1 MQKLLTILQGI
12 AMEESPYR
20 RNGVTASPQ
29 TRHPLRETPDW
40 QAAKN
45 NTGGHGM
52 ENARR
57 IIAQLWKPE
66 FSEDVAERIAG
77 LQHVRFVTVPSTS
90 GRNQLPIALAERLK
104 EDLRTGHVIVG
115 EKIAYSDDV
124 QPMKDVPMIER
135 PFMPRCYK
143 LKPESGLTRKTHVV
157 VVEDIMSSGASAK
170 AFVDCL
176 RESGI
181 PVVTTV
187 CLLGKPKLFA
197 EPVLVR
203 ELQRSFREHHVDLD
217 ARQVADVLAKNQIL
231 LLMEHMKRRKNEL
244 SSIAERIS
252 GVLDARLVEHMGSH
266 SQRET
271 SPGRFSSGKNQG
283 NARSGDGVRDQPHSP
298 DHAGDGGSASS
309 QPEAQPPV
317 GKRKRRRL
325 CSWLMLAISG

>member
-1 MQKLLTILQGI
+1 MQKLLNILQGI
-12 AMEESPYR
+12 VMEQSPYR

-40 QAAKN
+40 EAAKN
-45 NTGGHGM
+45 NTGGHGI

-143 LKPESGLTRKTHVV
+143 LKPESGL
-157 VVEDIMSSGASAK
+157 
-170 AFVDCL
+170 
-176 RESGI
+176 
-181 PVVTTV
+181 
-187 CLLGKPKLFA
+187 
-197 EPVLVR
+197 
-203 ELQRSFREHHVDLD
+203 
-217 ARQVADVLAKNQIL
+217 
-231 LLMEHMKRRKNEL
+231 
-244 SSIAERIS
+244 
-252 GVLDARLVEHMGSH
+252 
-266 SQRET
+266 
-271 SPGRFSSGKNQG
+271 
-283 NARSGDGVRDQPHSP
+283 
-298 DHAGDGGSASS
+298 
-309 QPEAQPPV
+309 
-317 GKRKRRRL
+317 
-325 CSWLMLAISG
+325 